1 MTETPSIEGPPGPR
15 PEIETAFV
23 GGEAV
28 LLNVETGSVYALNPS
43 ASVVWLLLDGVLSTA
58 AIADE
63 LSEIIHLPSD
73 ALLNDV
79 DTAIAGFAAQGLLEQ
94 PPNGAATQPLPSYL
108 VPPPDP

>member
-1 MTETPSIEGPPGPR
+1 MSGTTSIEGPPRPR

-43 ASVVWLLLDGVLSTA
+43 ASLVWLLLDGVLQTPAVA
-58 AIADE
+58 AE
-63 LSEIIHLPSD
+63 LSEIIQVPADELLP
-73 ALLNDV
+73 DV
-79 DTAIAGFAAQGLLEQ
+79 EAAVAGFAEQRLLDQ
-94 PPNGAATQPLPSYL
+94 PPASATPLPSYL